1 MDEFSPGARRR
12 HAPATER
19 NRDPILSVLSRVL
32 PPEGLILEVASGTG
46 QHADYMASQ
55 LAPRRWQPSDIDPDA
70 LASIDGYRADN
81 DCVQFLSPIALD
93 VMAPHWPIA
102 AADAVVAINL
112 IHIAPWAAAQGVI
125 AGAGRILPDDGVLFF
140 YGPFKRNGRHTAP
153 SNAQFD
159 AALKDKDPSW
169 GVRDLGD
176 VIAEAGK
183 HDLALR
189 EVVEMPA
196 NNLSVVFVRI
206 G

>member
-1 MDEFSPGARRR
+1 MDELSPGARRR
-12 HAPATER
+12 HAPATQR
-19 NRDPILSVLSRVL
+19 NRDAILEVLGRVL
-32 PPEGLILEVASGTG
+32 PPQGLVLEVASGTG
-46 QHADYMASQ
+46 QHADYMAPQ

-81 DCVQFLSPIALD
+81 GCPEFLGPLALD
-93 VMAPHWPIA
+93 VMAPRWSIA
-102 AADAVVAINL
+102 AAGAIVAINL
-112 IHIAPWAAAQGVI
+112 IHIAPWAVAQGVI
-125 AGAGRILPDDGVLFF
+125 GGAGRILSDEGILYF

-159 AALKDKDPSW
+159 AALRDEDPSW

-176 VIAEAGK
+176 VIAEAGT

-196 NNLSVVFVRI
+196 NNLSVVFVKI